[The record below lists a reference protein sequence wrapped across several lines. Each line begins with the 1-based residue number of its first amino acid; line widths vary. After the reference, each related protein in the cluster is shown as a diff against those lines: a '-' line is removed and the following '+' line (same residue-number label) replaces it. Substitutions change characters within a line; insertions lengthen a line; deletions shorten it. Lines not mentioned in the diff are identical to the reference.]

1 MKYWV
6 KNVEKYNSCF
16 SNNKNDGQYRNCWVD
31 LIKIQTLEDTKN
43 VKSKRYKATN
53 DRSCL

>member
-16 SNNKNDGQYRNCWVD
+16 SNNKNDRRY
-31 LIKIQTLEDTKN
+31 IKIVE
-43 VKSKRYKATN
+43 
-53 DRSCL
+53 

>member
-16 SNNKNDGQYRNCWVD
+16 FNNKNAGRYRNCWVD
-31 LIKIQTLEDTKN
+31 LINIQTLDDTKN

>member
-16 SNNKNDGQYRNCWVD
+16 SNNKNYGQYRNCWVD
-31 LIKIQTLEDTKN
+31 LIKIQTLDDTKN

-53 DRSCL
+53 DRLCI

>member
-16 SNNKNDGQYRNCWVD
+16 SNNKNDRQYRNCWVD
-31 LIKIQTLEDTKN
+31 LIKIQTLDDTKN
-43 VKSKRYKATN
+43 VKSKWYKATN
-53 DRSCL
+53 DRSCI

>member
-16 SNNKNDGQYRNCWVD
+16 SNNKNDGRYRNCWVD
-31 LIKIQTLEDTKN
+31 LIKIQTLDDTKI
-43 VKSKRYKATN
+43 VKSKLYKATN
-53 DRSCL
+53 DRSCI

>member
-16 SNNKNDGQYRNCWVD
+16 SNNKNDGQYSWVD
-31 LIKIQTLEDTKN
+31 LIKIQTLDDTKN

-53 DRSCL
+53 DRSCI

>member
-16 SNNKNDGQYRNCWVD
+16 SNNKNDGRYRNGWVD
-31 LIKIQTLEDTKN
+31 LINIQTLDDTKN

-53 DRSCL
+53 DRSCI